1 MTFSD
6 AEIRMSTISLSRL
19 KKQEK
24 IRERENYGEPGK
36 STKQNFCLRN
46 TGNDYFHHD
55 GNEFSVPLY
64 SPG

>member
-1 MTFSD
+1 
-6 AEIRMSTISLSRL
+6 MSTISLSRL